1 MNNDL
6 ILLSCS
12 DKKSQHSQNS
22 ALPAIETYDGPM
34 YQSLRKFL
42 REYRWPANLSI
53 SALSAQHG
61 LFGAIKGIEHYDL
74 RMTPEIAQAQ
84 VAQCRDALSKWRGDG
99 HANIHVALGKDYLP
113 AVEPGLAAYGDKV
126 GRFEGG
132 IGAKRRQLNDLLR
145 SFSAEPRTPRFI
157 EPAPAANRPPLYFLP
172 DWDDLLDPHFN
183 FNGDNYSANTR
194 SERGDLHCHH
204 LIQPTPMCDGILVS
218 LAQRQSSKGPL
229 RKLDGLEPDSL
240 KPKNLRE
247 HYGLSESQFLFGDCG
262 AFSYVTEDEPA
273 ITTAQAIALYELY
286 DFDFGT
292 SVDHIPHRALSD
304 EERQAR
310 VELTI
315 SNAADFIKMWRK
327 RGQLFTPVAALQGI
341 TADQYAA
348 NVRQY
353 YDMGYR
359 HMAIGGLVPLSDSD
373 ALEIVEAVSA
383 ASDKMLPKRPWIH
396 IFGIYRPRMQRD
408 FRALNISSFD
418 SASYFRKAW
427 LQSDKNYLTQSGEW
441 YSAIRV
447 PMTKDGRT
455 RKRLLENGADL
466 DLMAE
471 QERIALQALIDYGNG
486 NIGLD
491 ATLDAVL
498 NYDKWLLRRSDSGSM
513 RAKYR
518 RTLENKPW
526 QNCAC
531 SFCKK
536 LGIQMLI
543 FRGSNRNRRRG
554 AHNTAMMYR
563 QIRQNH
569 KSGNSG

>member
-1 MNNDL
+1 MKKRL
-6 ILLSCS
+6 IILSCS
-12 DKKSQHSQNS
+12 DKKSGHSRNR

-53 SALSAQHG
+53 SALSARHG

-84 VAQCRDALSKWRGDG
+84 AAQCRAALSKWRGDG
-99 HANIHVALGKDYLP
+99 HANVHLALGKDYMP
-113 AVEPGLAAYGDKV
+113 AVEPGLAPYGDKV

-132 IGAKRRQLNDLLR
+132 IGEKRRQLNDLLR
-145 SFSAEPRTPRFI
+145 SFSAEPRAPRFI
-157 EPAPAANRPPLYFLP
+157 DPALATNKPPFYFLP
-172 DWDDLLDPHFN
+172 DWDDLLDPRFD
-183 FNGDNYSANTR
+183 FDNNEFSAKTR
-194 SERGDLHCHH
+194 RERGDLHCHR
-204 LIQPTPMCDGILVS
+204 LMQPTPMCDGILIS
-218 LAQRQSSKGPL
+218 LAQRQASKGPL

-240 KPKNLRE
+240 KPKNLRD

-262 AFSYVTEDEPA
+262 AFSYVAEDEPT

-292 SVDHIPHRALSD
+292 SVDHIPLRALSE

-310 VELTI
+310 VKFTI

-327 RGQLFTPVAALQGI
+327 RGKLFTPVGALQGA
-341 TADQYAA
+341 TAAQYAA

-383 ASDKMLPKRPWIH
+383 AADKLPSRPWIH
-396 IFGIYRPRMQRD
+396 LFGIYRPRLQER
-408 FRALNISSFD
+408 FRSLNISSFD

-427 LQSDKNYLTQSGEW
+427 LQSDRNYLTQSGEW

-447 PMTKDGRT
+447 PMTEDGRT
-455 RKRLLENGADL
+455 RKRLIENGADL
-466 DLMAE
+466 ALLAA
-471 QERIALQALIDYGNG
+471 QEDRALQALIAYGNG
-486 NIGLD
+486 NLGID

-498 NYDKWLLRRSDSGSM
+498 EYDKWLLRRSDSGAM
-513 RAKYR
+513 RAKYK

-526 QNCAC
+526 QDCDC
-531 SFCKK
+531 SFCKA
-536 LGIQMLI
+536 LGIHMLI
-543 FRGSNRNRRRG
+543 FRGNNRNRRRG
-554 AHNTAMMYR
+554 AHNTAMLYGQNR
-563 QIRQNH
+563 QSHNELY
-569 KSGNSG
+569 